1 MYRVLLVEDDAA
13 LRHLYTHMHAWQE
26 QGFCLAAEAEDGR
39 EALEKLD
46 AECFDLIVTDI
57 HMPFVDGLEL
67 LRALRQRKN
76 NTPVVLVG
84 SYGEFEY
91 AREGL
96 VLRAFDYIVKPVQ
109 ESQLE
114 QVLIRAAAVLSS
126 RGTKDSQFTIVRAAF
141 DQAGVPLE
149 EVGFTHT
156 LAAFL
161 AAHLNEVVTMKQ
173 AAEHVGLSK
182 DYFGKTCKA
191 HTGMTFGSLYNCVR
205 VEHAKCLLRDSS
217 YRANKISERL
227 GFASPDYF
235 TRIFKAQTGC
245 TPSQYRAAYR

>member
-39 EALEKLD
+39 KALEKLD

-57 HMPFVDGLEL
+57 HMPFIDGLEL

-96 VLRAFDYIVKPVQ
+96 VLGAVSYTHL
-109 ESQLE
+109 S
-114 QVLIRAAAVLSS
+114 IRQRPRCRTIWPKALPCPRRWPKAVWCQALRSAA
-126 RGTKDSQFTIVRAAF
+126 
-141 DQAGVPLE
+141 
-149 EVGFTHT
+149 
-156 LAAFL
+156 
-161 AAHLNEVVTMKQ
+161 
-173 AAEHVGLSK
+173 
-182 DYFGKTCKA
+182 
-191 HTGMTFGSLYNCVR
+191 CVR
-205 VEHAKCLLRDSS
+205 LDDRPLS
-217 YRANKISERL
+217 
-227 GFASPDYF
+227 
-235 TRIFKAQTGC
+235 
-245 TPSQYRAAYR
+245 